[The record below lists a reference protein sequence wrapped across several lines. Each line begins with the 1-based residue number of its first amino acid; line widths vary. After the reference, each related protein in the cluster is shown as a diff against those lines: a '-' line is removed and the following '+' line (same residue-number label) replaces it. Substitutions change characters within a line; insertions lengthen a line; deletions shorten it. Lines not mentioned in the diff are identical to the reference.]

1 MLNNEMDPKELQRS
15 QGVMGNSNIIERI
28 VLVEDKQ
35 KMKDFENK
43 LEKEIEE
50 IRKKA
55 YEEK

>member
-55 YEEK
+55 DEEK

>member
-1 MLNNEMDPKELQRS
+1 MLNNEMDPKELMRS
-15 QGVMGNSNIIERI
+15 KGVMGNSNIIERI

-55 YEEK
+55 DEEK